1 MQPKDSVTWDRCCS
15 QKSPRLVGVYHPP
28 GFEPTR
34 GYRRCRAGVPDR
46 QRRDVEHRKSS
57 GSLEQG
63 GEHRV

>member
-1 MQPKDSVTWDRCCS
+1 MGPVLQR
-15 QKSPRLVGVYHPP
+15 QKSPRLVGLYHPP

-34 GYRRCRAGVPDR
+34 GCRPCRVRVPDR
-46 QRRDVEHRKSS
+46 QRRDVQHRESS